1 MSSHVVKPIIG
12 IFCAEKELL
21 AYKVKG
27 KDGILAD
34 EDSDGKK
41 HSVIENFEYYC
52 M

>member
-1 MSSHVVKPIIG
+1 MSSHVFKPSIG

-27 KDGILAD
+27 NDGILAD

-41 HSVIENFEYYC
+41 HRVIENFEYYC

>member
-1 MSSHVVKPIIG
+1 MLLLKPSIC

-34 EDSDGKK
+34 EDSDGKWLR
-41 HSVIENFEYYC
+41 C
-52 M
+52 